1 MTAGP
6 GCLNRFSEVKR
17 IRQVLTDH
25 GIPGLRNLALFSV
38 AIDTMLQGPE
48 LLNLTVKDVALGNGT
63 VRPVIEVARTRRK
76 SPVRCTLSKATAKAL
91 VKWIAVSGKKRA
103 DYIFPGRGAGR
114 PHPMTI
120 RQMNRLLKSWV
131 TEAGLDPENYG
142 NESLRRTKALH
153 ILNSTGNLETVR
165 MLLGHEKI
173 ESTARYLHIAKKG
186 TLGSARVAAA
196 PSDGYTLLAG
206 SMGSH
211 VAAPVL
217 TPNLK
222 YDPERDF
229 APIGF
234 TAQSPAVI
242 VARKDFP
249 ADNLR
254 QFMDY
259 LKQNGDRV
267 KEAHGGIGASSHMA
281 CLLFNAQAGVKP
293 SLVAYRGTAPA
304 LNDLIGGHVDFFCEQ
319 VVSVAP
325 QIAAGT
331 IKAYA
336 ISSSERLPTLPD
348 VPTAKEAGLDY
359 QMSIWAGIFAP
370 KATPKPIVDKL
381 AAALDKSLDDPG
393 VKAKVADLGGSIPPK
408 SERTPAKFSRFVNA
422 EIARWSP
429 VLTAAGTG
437 TN

>member
-1 MTAGP
+1 MIGRT
-6 GCLNRFSEVKR
+6 
-17 IRQVLTDH
+17 
-25 GIPGLRNLALFSV
+25 
-38 AIDTMLQGPE
+38 
-48 LLNLTVKDVALGNGT
+48 LLSLGAVALAGFVALVLIGLWDRHTQETPDFSGVYEWGYPSRPINVVVPFPAGGPSDVVARVVTEHMGNILGQSM
-63 VRPVIEVARTRRK
+63 VIENV
-76 SPVRCTLSKATAKAL
+76 
-91 VKWIAVSGKKRA
+91 G
-103 DYIFPGRGAGR
+103 GAGG
-114 PHPMTI
+114 TI
-120 RQMNRLLKSWV
+120 
-131 TEAGLDPENYG
+131 
-142 NESLRRTKALH
+142 
-153 ILNSTGNLETVR
+153 
-165 MLLGHEKI
+165 
-173 ESTARYLHIAKKG
+173 
-186 TLGSARVAAA
+186 GSARVAAA

-222 YDPERDF
+222 YDSERDF

-249 ADNLR
+249 ANNLR
-254 QFMDY
+254 QFVDY
-259 LKQNGDRV
+259 LKQNADHV
-267 KEAHGGIGASSHMA
+267 KQAHGGIGASSHMA
-281 CLLFNAQAGVKP
+281 CLLFTAQAGVKP

-336 ISSSERLPTLPD
+336 VSSGERLRTLAD
-348 VPTAKEAGLDY
+348 VPTAREAGLDY

-370 KATPKPIVDKL
+370 NGTPNPIVDKL

-393 VKAKVADLGGSIPPK
+393 VKAKIAELGGSVPPK
-408 SERTPAKFSRFVNA
+408 SERTPAKFGRFVKA
-422 EIARWSP
+422 EIERWSP
-429 VLTAAGTG
+429 VLKAASAGAGT
-437 TN
+437 N

>member
-1 MTAGP
+1 MIGRTLLSLVVVAFAG
-6 GCLNRFSEVKR
+6 F
-17 IRQVLTDH
+17 
-25 GIPGLRNLALFSV
+25 
-38 AIDTMLQGPE
+38 
-48 LLNLTVKDVALGNGT
+48 VALVLIGLWDRHSQDTAAPDFSGIYERGYPSRPINVVVPFPAGGPSDVVARVVTEQMGNILGQSM
-63 VRPVIEVARTRRK
+63 VIENV
-76 SPVRCTLSKATAKAL
+76 
-91 VKWIAVSGKKRA
+91 G
-103 DYIFPGRGAGR
+103 GAGG
-114 PHPMTI
+114 TI
-120 RQMNRLLKSWV
+120 
-131 TEAGLDPENYG
+131 
-142 NESLRRTKALH
+142 
-153 ILNSTGNLETVR
+153 
-165 MLLGHEKI
+165 
-173 ESTARYLHIAKKG
+173 
-186 TLGSARVAAA
+186 GSARVAAA

-222 YDPERDF
+222 YDSERDF

-249 ADNLR
+249 ANNLR
-254 QFMDY
+254 EFVDY
-259 LKQNGDRV
+259 LKRNGDRV

-281 CLLFNAQAGVKP
+281 CLLFTAQAGVNP
-293 SLVAYRGTAPA
+293 ALVAYRGTAPA

-336 ISSSERLPTLPD
+336 VSSSDRLPTLPD

-370 KATPKPIVDKL
+370 RGTPKPIIDKL
-381 AAALDKSLDDPG
+381 ATALAKSLDDPG
-393 VKAKVADLGGSIPPK
+393 VKAKVAELGGSIPPT
-408 SERTPAKFSRFVNA
+408 SERTPAKFGGFVNA

-429 VLTAAGTG
+429 VLKAASAGTG